1 MNNTPHGIKQKPGR
15 QLKEQRPVQWWK
27 IKIINIFRTQ
37 INKIPIMF
45 EKKKS
50 QSKYW
55 PMRNNYVNKI
65 FLIKKDQGKN
75 SQKIY

>member
-27 IKIINIFRTQ
+27 IKIINISITQ

-45 EKKKS
+45 DKRRANPNTDQWEAT
-50 QSKYW
+50 
-55 PMRNNYVNKI
+55 M
-65 FLIKKDQGKN
+65 LIR
-75 SQKIY
+75 YFW